1 MMKKK
6 KKRNQRIKKKPSE
19 GEKKTREKR
28 DPSKSSRDKSK
39 RKHRDRSKKRKEK
52 PSALTSIIYPALDKL
67 EDNCDTKED
76 GQLIAALQQLK
87 TTFDNA
93 EKLQPGISHALIA
106 QIIDTLKKSAQ

>member
-1 MMKKK
+1 
-6 KKRNQRIKKKPSE
+6 
-19 GEKKTREKR
+19 
-28 DPSKSSRDKSK
+28 
-39 RKHRDRSKKRKEK
+39 
-52 PSALTSIIYPALDKL
+52 LDKL

-106 QIIDTLKKSAQ
+106 QIIDTLKRSAQ